1 MNTTLIF
8 GVLLIVA
15 GIAFAILA
23 YALLLSRRETP
34 AEGEEA
40 PAAIDEAVIEDSQAE
55 TAPPAAAP
63 APPVGRPGPTPPI
76 AGVAAISAT
85 APQAK
90 LPDPGTI
97 QVATLLRDEVTGSLI
112 IEVGARRYRRP
123 DELRPTG
130 DWDRVEAASRDLQ
143 RWITGTPLV
152 KPADEARREEAGRS
166 GSMLD
171 QINRIL
177 DRKLTARPEMPQ
189 GIRLFPSP
197 EGGVRVMIGLQSF
210 PLDEV
215 PDQEINR
222 LIREAVSEW
231 ESLT

>member
-34 AEGEEA
+34 GEVEET
-40 PAAIDEAVIEDSQAE
+40 PAAIDEAVVEDGEAE
-55 TAPPAAAP
+55 TALPAP
-63 APPVGRPGPTPPI
+63 APPVEKPEPTPPM
-76 AGVAAISAT
+76 AGVAAISAS
-85 APQAK
+85 APPAK
-90 LPDPGTI
+90 PPDPGMI

-130 DWDRVEAASRDLQ
+130 DWDRVEAASRDFQ

-152 KPADEARREEAGRS
+152 KPADEVRRAEAGRS

-171 QINRIL
+171 QINMIL

-222 LIREAVSEW
+222 LIRESVSEW
-231 ESLT
+231 ESST